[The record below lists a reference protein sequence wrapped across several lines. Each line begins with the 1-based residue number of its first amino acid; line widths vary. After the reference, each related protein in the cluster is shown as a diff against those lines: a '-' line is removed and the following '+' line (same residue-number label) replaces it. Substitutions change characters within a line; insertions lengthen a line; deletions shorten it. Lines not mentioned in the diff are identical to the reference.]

1 MPNGIFYTCIV
12 PNWIGHWVVDD
23 RWMVHFLILRCLHRR
38 PSHFLTLQPPKTIE
52 PLDTATKEEEK
63 YEKKTHK
70 IQSWMVGRVHAIN
83 LKIFIRWVV
92 VYPEQ
97 ISMTKTMT
105 MGTRK
110 KMYQQWRHYNG
121 ITPSKNVLF
130 AYTIVMNRTH
140 INISIESIR
149 WPVCTLNDIVNTHSI
164 HLNN

>member
-1 MPNGIFYTCIV
+1 MSCCVSGTNI
-12 PNWIGHWVVDD
+12 DD
-23 RWMVHFLILRCLHRR
+23 
-38 PSHFLTLQPPKTIE
+38 E
-52 PLDTATKEEEK
+52 DDDDGDE
-63 YEKKTHK
+63 
-70 IQSWMVGRVHAIN
+70 
-83 LKIFIRWVV
+83 
-92 VYPEQ
+92 
-97 ISMTKTMT
+97 
-105 MGTRK
+105 K